1 MLTRRLPLAICQLA
15 LFAACSRRQHDGI
28 TANGTIEL
36 TQSNVASQ
44 VGGRVAKLHVRDG
57 QEVKTGDTIVTLVST
72 DLPSIIRER
81 EAQVARSRS
90 QLADLERGARSAEL
104 TRAESEWSAADAD
117 AKRAASDSA
126 RLAPL
131 AQSGNVSRQQFE
143 TARSAAVMAAG
154 RRDAARAALDLLRA
168 GARPDQIAAARASVA
183 SASAAL
189 ESARREAGELVLRAP
204 IDGIVLEHFYEPGE
218 LAPAFKPIVV
228 IGDDR
233 KPWARVFVGSKQL
246 PNVQR
251 GTEVAGVVDG
261 LPKRSFPG
269 RVTVIDE
276 AAQYSPRVALTE
288 KERADMLFGVRVDF
302 ADTTGTLKPG
312 LPVTVRFTGAANA
325 AGAPSTQ
332 RAAP

>member
-1 MLTRRLPLAICQLA
+1 MTIRRLIPACLLLVA
-15 LFAACSRRQHDGI
+15 AACRRSHDRGI

-44 VGGRVAKLHVRDG
+44 VGGRVATLPVRDG
-57 QEVKTGDTIVTLVST
+57 QAVKAGDTIVTLVST
-72 DLPSIIRER
+72 NLLSVIRER

-104 TRAESEWSAADAD
+104 ARAESEFSAADAD
-117 AKRAASDSA
+117 AKRAANDSA

-131 AQSGNVSRQQFE
+131 AQSGNISRQQFE
-143 TARSAAVMAAG
+143 AARSAAQVAAG

-168 GARPDQIAAARASVA
+168 GSRPDQISAARANVA

-189 ESARREAGELVLRAP
+189 ESARREAAELVLRAP
-204 IDGIVLEHFYEPGE
+204 IDGVVLDHFYEPGE
-218 LAPAFKPIVV
+218 LAPPFKPIIV
-228 IGDDR
+228 IGDHR
-233 KPWARVFVGSKQL
+233 KPWARVFVGAKQL

-251 GTEVAGVVDG
+251 GAEVAGVVDG
-261 LPKRSFPG
+261 LPKRTFPG

-276 AAQYSPRVALTE
+276 TAQYSPRVALTE
-288 KERADMLFGVRVDF
+288 KEREDMLFGVRVDF
-302 ADTTGTLKPG
+302 ADTTGALKPG
-312 LPVTVRFTGAANA
+312 LPVTVHFSGATNGVGATATG
-325 AGAPSTQ
+325 